1 MKSILY
7 FDERK
12 VFSLS
17 SQIFSGVTE
26 YIIKESTTNS
36 TESETQKGTIA
47 SGKVLAQAITSGG
60 KDVEK
65 RVMHDH
71 AFSLFEK
78 EIERQELVNNI
89 GVNYDTENI
98 GNILAKPFVRISAP
112 ARIFDVKK
120 IVDIMDDFNGIGRAL
135 AYTQSKEA
143 IDEISK
149 KFDALIET
157 TKDQT
162 KLGSL
167 KKQKTKAIEELVD
180 IAAKGMHQ
188 DPMFMQALSRVVKF
202 GFEESLEIHQAVGAL
217 RFTSLLDKL
226 NLREDASSL
235 SRKYGRLTK
244 LNLMVFGTITNYP
257 NSNSESLKPVDDA
270 TSSMKEALIK
280 IANSMA
286 VLEDNYSDV
295 GKNEYMVDPLAIYV
309 MLGQTPQLE

>member
-26 YIIKESTTNS
+26 YIIKESTTSS
-36 TESETQKGTIA
+36 TDSETQKGTIA
-47 SGKVLAQAITSGG
+47 SGKVLAGAISAGG

-78 EIERQELVNNI
+78 EIERQTLVT
-89 GVNYDTENI
+89 GVDVSYVHENI
-98 GNILAKPFVRISAP
+98 SNLLAKPFVRISAP

-135 AYTQSKEA
+135 AYTQSKKA
-143 IDEISK
+143 VDELSARFEDQLK
-149 KFDALIET
+149 A

-167 KKQKTKAIEELVD
+167 RKQKAKAIEELID
-180 IAAKGMHQ
+180 SGAKDMHQ
-188 DPMFMQALSRVVKF
+188 DPLFLQALSRVVRF

-226 NLREDASSL
+226 NLREDVSSL

-244 LNLMVFGTITNYP
+244 LNLIVFGTITNYP
-257 NSNSESLKPVDDA
+257 TVSGEILKPVDDA
-270 TSSMKEALIK
+270 TTSMKEALINV
-280 IANSMA
+280 ANTMA
-286 VLEDNYSDV
+286 GLEETYSDV

-309 MLGQTPQLE
+309 MLGQSPQPV

>member
-26 YIIKESTTNS
+26 YIIKESTTSS
-36 TESETQKGTIA
+36 TDSETQKGTIA
-47 SGKVLAQAITSGG
+47 SGKVLAGAISAGG

-78 EIERQELVNNI
+78 EIERQTLVT
-89 GVNYDTENI
+89 GVDVSYVHENI
-98 GNILAKPFVRISAP
+98 SNLLAKPFVRISAP

-135 AYTQSKEA
+135 AYTQSKKA
-143 IDEISK
+143 VDELSARFEDQLK
-149 KFDALIET
+149 A

-167 KKQKTKAIEELVD
+167 RKQKAKAIEELID
-180 IAAKGMHQ
+180 SGAKDMHQ
-188 DPMFMQALSRVVKF
+188 DPLFLQALSRDVSETVDLSTLRGRTAIF
-202 GFEESLEIHQAVGAL
+202 VDQVPGTSRLIAISAVGDTFPLHCSANGKAL
-217 RFTSLLDKL
+217 LACLPPDRVRTLVEGRMTAMTEQRSPGVVRPLLSL
-226 NLREDASSL
+226 RRAAP
-235 SRKYGRLTK
+235 
-244 LNLMVFGTITNYP
+244 GT
-257 NSNSESLKPVDDA
+257 
-270 TSSMKEALIK
+270 
-280 IANSMA
+280 
-286 VLEDNYSDV
+286 
-295 GKNEYMVDPLAIYV
+295 
-309 MLGQTPQLE
+309 